1 MDDLLSEF
9 LTETNESLQV
19 LDTELVRLEQEP
31 NSPELLDNIFR
42 VMHTIKGTCGFLGL
56 PRLESVAHAGENVL
70 GRIRDGS
77 LVVDERRVSLVLECL
92 DRIREILSALEQ
104 TEAEPEGDDAEL
116 ISRLNT
122 LVEIADTGAT
132 PDDSAASSAAAA
144 QEAETEP
151 EPEPAPEPVPT
162 SAGSGE
168 SGDSAPPAVREQA
181 ESAPA
186 PQAAGQTA
194 PEPHATQAQPCAPGS
209 DRGQQAKGQSPGGQG
224 QQGQQQKGGDS
235 QVATQSIRVSVE
247 LLETLMTTVSELV
260 LNRNQLLQ
268 ILRQHK
274 ESEFAAPLQRL
285 NHVVSELQEGVMKTR
300 MQPIGNAW
308 SKLPRLVRDLSKELG
323 KKIELRM
330 KGEDTELDRQ
340 VLELIKD
347 PLTHMVR
354 NSADHGLEMPDE
366 RTRAGKSETGVVYL
380 NAYHEGGHIIIEI
393 GDDGRG
399 LNVDKIANK
408 AIRNGLTTETEVAN
422 LSEQQVQQFIFKAGF
437 STADQVSAVSGR
449 GVGMD
454 VVRTNI
460 EQIGG
465 TIELFSKFGEGSK
478 FTVKIPLT
486 LAIVS
491 ALIVQCAGE
500 RFAIP
505 QISVVE
511 LVRAKGGSDNT
522 IERIKN
528 TPVLRLRDRLLPLV
542 SLRELLGLDAPASGH
557 ATNGSG
563 QAGAPNGSGAD
574 TGGDSDDYETEA
586 SDGFIV
592 VSQVGTYTFGIIVD
606 QVYDT
611 EEIVVKPVAKILRNI
626 PLFSGNTILGDGR
639 VVMILDPNGVAS
651 ASGEIAL
658 AEGER
663 ADFEKRTSSQEE
675 ESVAM
680 LVFQAVDKSPKA
692 VPLALVARLEEVDLA
707 NVEYSNGQRVI
718 QYRGALMPLIQMDG
732 AQPLGD
738 EGKKPVLVFSD
749 QDRTMGLVVDEIV
762 DIVEQPMNVELTDD
776 RAGYLGSA
784 VIGGKA
790 TDVIDTGYYLTR
802 AFHNWFRAEDRKDG
816 PNEGKRILLIDDS
829 AFFRNLISPLLDVA
843 GYRVTTVES
852 AEAAMRLCDQ
862 GYDFD
867 VIVSD
872 IEMPGMDGYELAQTL
887 RSKTRWANVPLVALS
902 SHASSQDMERGRS
915 AGFQDYV
922 AKFDRESLLDTLH
935 ETLAH
940 QNQAQTRGA
949 A

>member
-19 LDTELVRLEQEP
+19 LDTELVKLEREP

-70 GRIRDGS
+70 GRIREGS
-77 LVVDERRVSLVLECL
+77 LVVDEARVSLVLECL
-92 DRIREILSALEQ
+92 DRIREILGVLEA
-104 TEAEPEGDDAEL
+104 TEAEPEGGDDEL
-116 ISRLNT
+116 INRLNS
-122 LVEIADTGAT
+122 LVELADTGT
-132 PDDSAASSAAAA
+132 EPDDAADLAAAWA
-144 QEAETEP
+144 NA
-151 EPEPAPEPVPT
+151 
-162 SAGSGE
+162 SAGGGASGGGE
-168 SGDSAPPAVREQA
+168 STTADAEAADSNAGDSAAPPAVH
-181 ESAPA
+181 ESVETTPA
-186 PQAAGQTA
+186 PQAETA
-194 PEPHATQAQPCAPGS
+194 KTPEPHATQAQPCQPESKSQGGGS
-209 DRGQQAKGQSPGGQG
+209 QGGSAQGGSPQGQG
-224 QQGQQQKGGDS
+224 GASQQGGKQQKSGGGDS

-268 ILRQHK
+268 ILRNDK

-354 NSADHGLEMPDE
+354 NSADHGLEVPGE
-366 RTRAGKSETGVVYL
+366 RKGNGKAETGVIYL

-399 LNVDKIANK
+399 LSSEKIANK
-408 AIRNGLTTETEVAN
+408 AVRNGLTTEAEVGN
-422 LSEQQVQQFIFKAGF
+422 LSEQQIQQFIFKAGF
-437 STADQVSAVSGR
+437 STADAVSAVSGR

-465 TIELFSKFGEGSK
+465 TIELYSKAGEGSK

-491 ALIVQCAGE
+491 ALIIECAGE
-500 RFAIP
+500 KFAIP

-511 LVRAKGGSDNT
+511 LVRAKGNSENA

-542 SLRELLGLDAPASGH
+542 SLRELLGLHTAST
-557 ATNGSG
+557 AKK
-563 QAGAPNGSGAD
+563 AGED
-574 TGGDSDDYETEA
+574 QCQEA

-606 QVYDT
+606 QVFDT

-651 ASGEIAL
+651 ASGEITL
-658 AEGER
+658 AESER
-663 ADFEKRTSSQEE
+663 ADFEKHAERGDEE
-675 ESVAM
+675 NVAM
-680 LVFQAVDKSPKA
+680 LVFRAADKSPKA

-707 NVEYSNGQRVI
+707 QVEYSNGQRVV

-732 AQPLGD
+732 ASALGD
-738 EGKKPVLVFSD
+738 EGKMPVLVFSD
-749 QDRTMGLVVDEIV
+749 QQRTMGLVVEEIV

-776 RAGYLGSA
+776 RAGFLGSA

-802 AFHNWFRAEDRKDG
+802 AFHNWFHSEDKETRK
-816 PNEGKRILLIDDS
+816 NGKRVLLIDDS
-829 AFFRNLISPLLDVA
+829 AFFRNLLSPLLDVA
-843 GYRVTTVES
+843 GYRVTPVES
-852 AEAAMRLCDQ
+852 AEAALRLCEE
-862 GYDFD
+862 GKDFD

-887 RSKTRWANVPLVALS
+887 RSQSRWSEVPLVALS

-935 ETLAH
+935 ETLADEDT
-940 QNQAQTRGA
+940 QTRGA